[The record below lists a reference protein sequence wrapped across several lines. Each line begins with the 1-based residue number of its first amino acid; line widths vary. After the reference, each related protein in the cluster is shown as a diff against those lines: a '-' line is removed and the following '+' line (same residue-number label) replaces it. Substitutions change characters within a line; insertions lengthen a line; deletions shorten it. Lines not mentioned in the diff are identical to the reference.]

1 MEQVIHR
8 RRTNSSLEMAPTMS
22 SSRTLIL
29 DRIRKI
35 PDLPRLP
42 DIFAQIEEAARD
54 EKTSAIELAEII
66 ETDPTTVAHI
76 LRLANSAYYK
86 AVTGVST
93 VREAVIRL
101 GFREIRRLCLLSC
114 VTRAF
119 VKSSRGF
126 DASGFWQHS
135 YTVGTMARRIVEQH
149 KLGEGLFGDQAFTA
163 GLLHDVGLLILDQFF
178 GVLYAI
184 VRREIQRTGQST
196 ETTERHYLQVDHG
209 EIGAAL
215 LEEWNIPAPVV
226 MGVRFHHDIEHCD
239 ARYLRLSYVVALAER
254 ITVSAGLAG
263 PGELPCQFV
272 ESQIMEELDLSPED
286 LIYWE
291 DEARL
296 EVDSSPLLLAG

>member
-1 MEQVIHR
+1 
-8 RRTNSSLEMAPTMS
+8 MAPTMS

-35 PDLPRLP
+35 PELPRLP
-42 DIFAQIEEAARD
+42 DIFARIEEAARS
-54 EKTSAIELAEII
+54 ERTSAIELAEII

-76 LRLANSAYYK
+76 LRLANSSYYK
-86 AVTGVST
+86 ASSNGVTT

-101 GFREIRRLCLLSC
+101 GFREVRRLCLLSC

-135 YTVGTMARRIVEQH
+135 FTVGTLARRIVEKE
-149 KLGEGLFGDQAFTA
+149 KLGEGLFADQAFTA
-163 GLLHDVGLLILDQFF
+163 GLLHDVGLLMLDQFF

-196 ETTERHYLQVDHG
+196 EITEKHYLQVDHG

-215 LEEWNIPAPVV
+215 LEEWKIPSPIIE
-226 MGVRFHHDIEHCD
+226 GVRFHHDIESCD
-239 ARYLRLSYVVALAER
+239 SSHRRLASVVAFAER
-254 ITVSAGLAG
+254 IAVSAGLAG
-263 PGELPCQFV
+263 PGELPCPYIEQV
-272 ESQIMEELDLSPED
+272 IIEELGLSPD
-286 LIYWE
+286 DIQRWE
-291 DEARL
+291 DEARM
-296 EVDSSPLLLAG
+296 EIDSSPLLLAG